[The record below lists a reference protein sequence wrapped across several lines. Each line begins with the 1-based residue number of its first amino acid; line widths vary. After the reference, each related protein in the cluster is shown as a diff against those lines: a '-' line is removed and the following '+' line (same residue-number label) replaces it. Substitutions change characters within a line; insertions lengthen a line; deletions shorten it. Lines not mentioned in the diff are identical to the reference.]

1 MLSLLFL
8 LRLVVDLERNN
19 LLAEKNRR
27 EVYSECSKELRSAE
41 RDAIRR
47 EKKLRERQAE
57 LGDIKSAIL
66 QATRN
71 GVTNGSHVTDID
83 SPDTEQTASSGAK
96 GSNGSSKGNSAQ
108 QAQYREEKLCLLVEK
123 LLADLEKSHHEVEHK
138 NGVLKVIAEQIAAAS
153 AAANPTV
160 TEST

>member
-1 MLSLLFL
+1 M
-8 LRLVVDLERNN
+8 VDLERNN

-71 GVTNGSHVTDID
+71 GMSNGSHITDID
-83 SPDTEQTASSGAK
+83 TPDTELTVTSGGVK
-96 GSNGSSKGNSAQ
+96 GSNGSSKGNTAQ
-108 QAQYREEKLCLLVEK
+108 QAQFREEKLCLLVEK

-138 NGVLKVIAEQIAAAS
+138 NGVLKIIAEQIAAAS